1 MPVIQLCFTT
11 PEVDLHIN
19 FFFIHE
25 SLIYVKIKF
34 ELLIGSENIIYLLL
48 LEEQQFKM
56 ITEAKKVLTKRCLS
70 KLNNAAPISILM
82 ESEKLH
88 FPLVQNVLISG

>member
-48 LEEQQFKM
+48 LEEQKFK
-56 ITEAKKVLTKRCLS
+56 
-70 KLNNAAPISILM
+70 
-82 ESEKLH
+82 
-88 FPLVQNVLISG
+88 